1 MLVCVFSYLGR
12 RPTHFSFTCPAWPT
26 RNCAGNSAHA
36 RRPSPPR
43 ASRACQPPAASVAL
57 KRGTKPQ
64 RHRHDNVRPPP
75 WLAFSARHTM
85 LEEKPL
91 LAPSRQPVSTGRD
104 GGLLLTQRDERAS
117 FRRRHRIA
125 HAAAS
130 SPQAHEKEQGPRT
143 TTTTPRLPRLV
154 LAPPCPLMI
163 PQIPHTA
170 LAERGALA
178 RRGKPTTSSTSFI
191 HRHRLAGGRRWHRVR
206 FFPWRDQHANCRVR
220 VPCPYETPFGG

>member
-1 MLVCVFSYLGR
+1 MCVFSYLGR

-206 FFPWRDQHANCRVR
+206 FFPWRDQHANCLVR